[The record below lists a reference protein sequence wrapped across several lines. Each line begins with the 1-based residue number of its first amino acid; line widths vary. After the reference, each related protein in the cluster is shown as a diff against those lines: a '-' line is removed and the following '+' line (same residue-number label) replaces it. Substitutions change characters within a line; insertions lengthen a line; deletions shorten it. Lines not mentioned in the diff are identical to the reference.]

1 MFRSLKNIDSAYQQ
15 TKTLALLFMLLCFS
29 VAAYAIYAAR
39 QTAAAAQGRIYVLDQ
54 GNLLTAVSHNV
65 KENRPVEAKNHVKRF
80 HEYFFT
86 LDPDA
91 KAIEYNVSQALFLA
105 DESAQRAYESLKENG
120 YYNNLIQ
127 ANISQD
133 IKVDSVSINA
143 ATYPYYARC
152 YAHQQVIRASTITS
166 RLLVSECYLRDVSR
180 SSNNPHGFLMEKW
193 RVIQNNDLRT
203 ERR

>member
-54 GNLLTAVSHNV
+54 GNLLAAVSHNV
-65 KENRPVEAKNHVKRF
+65 KENRPVEAKDHVKRF

-91 KAIEYNVSQALFLA
+91 KAIEYNVSQSLFLA
-105 DESAQRAYESLKENG
+105 DESAQRAYETLKESG

-143 ATYPYYARC
+143 ASYPYYARC

-166 RLLVSECYLRDVSR
+166 RQLISECYLRDVSR

>member
-15 TKTLALLFMLLCFS
+15 TKTLALLFMVLCFS

-39 QTAAAAQGRIYVLDQ
+39 QTATAAQGRIYVLDQ
-54 GNLLTAVSHNV
+54 GNLLAAVSHNV

-127 ANISQD
+127 ANISQE

-143 ATYPYYARC
+143 ASYPYYARC

-166 RLLVSECYLRDVSR
+166 RQLISECYLRDVSR

-203 ERR
+203 DRR

>member
-29 VAAYAIYAAR
+29 VAAYAVYAAR
-39 QTAAAAQGRIYVLDQ
+39 QTVADAQGRIYVLDQ
-54 GNLLTAVSHNV
+54 GNLLAAVSHNV

-80 HEYFFT
+80 HEFFFT

-105 DESAQRAYESLKENG
+105 DESARRAYDNLKESG
-120 YYNNLIQ
+120 YYNDLIQ

-143 ATYPYYARC
+143 ASYPYYARC
-152 YAHQQVIRASTITS
+152 YAHEQITRATS
-166 RLLVSECYLRDVSR
+166 VTTRLLISECYLRDVSR
-180 SSNNPHGFLMEKW
+180 SSNNPHGFLMERW
-193 RVIQNNDLRT
+193 RVVQNNDLHT